1 MVAIERTYAPG
12 VCNISKEEEARRLAS
27 GWIGIVVT
35 IVLAAA
41 LWFLAAPALWRL
53 TLFFPAAL
61 AASGFLQASM
71 HFCAGYGMKGVFNV
85 GAEVGK
91 TQTVEQAEFAA
102 KDRAKAR
109 QILGL
114 ALAVGVGVAVLALI
128 LP

>member
-1 MVAIERTYAPG
+1 MVTIERTYAPG
-12 VCNISKEEEARRLAS
+12 ACNISKEEEARRLAS
-27 GWIGIVVT
+27 GWIGVAITV
-35 IVLAAA
+35 VLAAV
-41 LWFLAAPALWRL
+41 LWFLGAPAVWRL

-91 TQTVEQAEFAA
+91 TQAVEQAEFASQ
-102 KDRAKAR
+102 DRAKAR

-114 ALAVGVGVAVLALI
+114 ALACGVGVAVLSLI